1 MHGVAVTK
9 KVVNFSLK
17 WRNQRSRPYKLVLEL
32 LELPATQKQAATA
45 SPHFSVKAFVQ
56 IENERVVQIKLCF
69 TVNSS
74 LKRVLLK
81 RSLPDNT
88 RKMPQKCLTYNVS
101 LKMSQ

>member
-1 MHGVAVTK
+1 MMHGVAVTK

-69 TVNSS
+69 TVNSYTGGIKTQTS
-74 LKRVLLK
+74 Q
-81 RSLPDNT
+81 T
-88 RKMPQKCLTYNVS
+88 FTYLTQPNFN
-101 LKMSQ
+101 LTLT